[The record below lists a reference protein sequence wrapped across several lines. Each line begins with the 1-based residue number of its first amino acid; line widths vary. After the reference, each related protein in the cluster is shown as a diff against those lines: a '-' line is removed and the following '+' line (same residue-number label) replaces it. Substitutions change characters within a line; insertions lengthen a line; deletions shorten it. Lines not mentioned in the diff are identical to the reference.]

1 MRDPMHV
8 FPFGGAGF
16 EPRNARTNFVV
27 ENFRAAARNRI
38 ESGIAQAR
46 DRIAHRKPRNLG
58 DAQNFR
64 RRKTVQMHL
73 RKFLLDRAQ
82 HVLVELNPKIRM
94 QAALHQ
100 HTRAA
105 NLDHL
110 PDLFVDCF
118 ERKDVAV
125 FRPQRPVKR
134 AERAILC
141 AEIRVVNVAVNL
153 ISSYARVG
161 FLAAHFVRSHSY
173 ADQIVG
179 IKKLERL
186 FLCDSHR
193 RLSSS
198 ASAVTYAR
206 YTGSFM
212 RTTPSRSTAPYTPE
226 HPS

>member
-1 MRDPMHV
+1 
-8 FPFGGAGF
+8 
-16 EPRNARTNFVV
+16 
-27 ENFRAAARNRI
+27 
-38 ESGIAQAR
+38 
-46 DRIAHRKPRNLG
+46 
-58 DAQNFR
+58 
-64 RRKTVQMHL
+64 MHL
-73 RKFLLDRAQ
+73 LKFLLDRAQ

-110 PDLFVDCF
+110 PDLFVDRF

-134 AERAILC
+134 AERAILR
-141 AEIRVVNVAVNL
+141 AEIRIVNVTVNL
-153 ISSYARVG
+153 VRGHARIG
-161 FLAAHFVRSHSY
+161 FLAAHFVRGHSDTY
-173 ADQIVG
+173 QVVR
-179 IKKLERL
+179 IKKLERF

-193 RLSSS
+193 QFSSS
-198 ASAVTYAR
+198 VSASTYAR